1 MWEDTVF
8 FNTCFEYALFSNQQ
22 FFDFLFNGDDL
33 RLDLGSLVLG
43 YTSGDDQL
51 ANTTGTFKSLLGL
64 DKNVR
69 NILVFTQQNKDSF
82 FSSSRFSTHFLSI
95 FYVKSQKSR
104 NKKGRLYLQPI

>member
-69 NILVFTQQNKDSF
+69 NILVFTQQGNVKKNFQRFGVRCQNNKFSLATVQSF
-82 FSSSRFSTHFLSI
+82 CSFVGTLF
-95 FYVKSQKSR
+95 Q
-104 NKKGRLYLQPI
+104 